1 MSSSNFWYFSKF
13 FFFFAK
19 PRLLFE
25 FPAETTDDN
34 ENNRTKMSVFSSF
47 CCPYLSH
54 KSVAQNVWPILR
66 LQSYVR
72 LTSHKRRTRGPE
84 RRCTL
89 TIRLRYS
96 FRQARLLVVGG
107 GLQREG
113 EGTEVWG
120 GTRVFAVHRWFM
132 FTAITT
138 HTHTHRFSLLW
149 WKGCVRTTRCRP
161 VPKKK
166 RKKHDE
172 HAARARTRRFEKSF
186 PTTFEKITK
195 RLSLDPRPFGWF
207 PFIRIAP
214 RAHV

>member
-138 HTHTHRFSLLW
+138 HTHTSIFSFVVEGLCADYALSS
-149 WKGCVRTTRCRP
+149 GT
-161 VPKKK
+161 KKK
-166 RKKHDE
+166 KKKNTTNMPPVHVRGGSKSRSPPPSRK
-172 HAARARTRRFEKSF
+172 
-186 PTTFEKITK
+186 
-195 RLSLDPRPFGWF
+195 
-207 PFIRIAP
+207 
-214 RAHV
+214 